1 MRLFRKPI
9 LQLSYRDRTLRFTPQ
24 GFRFFLLTLGV
35 GIAALNTGNNL
46 LYMVLAMMLSLIV
59 VSGILSEQSVKKI
72 AVSRA
77 LPRTIHAQAPFWI
90 DLRVTNLKKFF
101 PSFSLMVEDVADG
114 RVTVGS
120 HYVLKIPARQ
130 TVIVGYRGRFSTRG
144 HHVFT
149 GFRLVTRYPF
159 GLFIK
164 TRDIRFER
172 EILVYPRILPDRFQE
187 ISNPS
192 DQTVRHTVLK
202 RASEGDF
209 MGLRDYRV
217 GDDFRLIHWKSSAK
231 CSNLMVREFQTD
243 EADHVVLVLDRVLPH
258 DTTGNPQDIFETA
271 VSIAATMILELD
283 REGFQTRL
291 LTQGNA
297 TPFGRGSR
305 HIHRI
310 LQILAVVQPDA
321 LSAIESWMLTAPGQ
335 SYRGSVFLISARRDH
350 VPGIP
355 EHFTR
360 IHVADFHRSSSQWS

>member
-9 LQLSYRDRTLRFTPQ
+9 ELSYRDRTLRFTPQ

-59 VSGILSEQSVKKI
+59 VSGILSEQSVKRI

-77 LPRTIHAQAPFWI
+77 LPRTIHAQAPFWVE
-90 DLRVTNLKKFF
+90 LRVTNLKRFF

-114 RVTVGS
+114 RVTVGR
-120 HYVLKIPARQ
+120 HYVLKIPAQ
-130 TVIVGYRGRFSTRG
+130 QSVIVGYRGRFSTRG
-144 HHVFT
+144 RHLFT

-164 TRDIRFER
+164 TRDIQFQKG
-172 EILVYPRILPDRFQE
+172 ILVYPRVLPDRFQQ
-187 ISNPS
+187 INNPC
-192 DQTVRHTVLK
+192 DQTAKYAVLK
-202 RASEGDF
+202 RASDGDF
-209 MGLRDYRV
+209 LALRDYRV
-217 GDDFRLIHWKSSAK
+217 GDDFRLIHWRSSAK

-258 DTTGNPQDIFETA
+258 DTAGNLRDIFETA

-283 REGFQTRL
+283 HKGFQTRL
-291 LTQGNA
+291 LTQGNT

-305 HIHRI
+305 HVHGI

-321 LSAIESWMLTAPGQ
+321 LSAVEPWKFTAPGQ

-355 EHFTR
+355 ERFTR
-360 IHVADFHRSSSQWS
+360 IHVGDFHRSPSQLS

>member
-9 LQLSYRDRTLRFTPQ
+9 QLSYRDRTLRFTPQ

-72 AVSRA
+72 AVSRV
-77 LPRTIHAQAPFWI
+77 LPRTIHAEAPFWVE
-90 DLRVTNLKKFF
+90 LRVANLKKFF
-101 PSFSLMVEDVADG
+101 PSFSLMVEDVAEN
-114 RVTVGS
+114 RATVGR
-120 HYVLKIPARQ
+120 HYVLKIPAQQ
-130 TVIVGYRGRFSTRG
+130 TVVVGYRGRFFRRG

-164 TRDIRFER
+164 TRDIRFEKAV
-172 EILVYPRILPDRFQE
+172 LVYPRILPDRFQE

-192 DQTVRHTVLK
+192 DQAARHIVLK
-202 RASEGDF
+202 KAREGDF
-209 MGLRDYRV
+209 LGLRDYRV
-217 GDDFRLIHWKSSAK
+217 GDDLRLIHWKSSAK
-231 CSNLMVREFQTD
+231 CSNLVVREFQTD

-258 DTTGNPQDIFETA
+258 DTAGNGQDIFETA

-283 REGFQTRL
+283 RKGFQTRL
-291 LTQGNA
+291 ITQGNE
-297 TPFGRGSR
+297 TPFGLGSR
-305 HIHRI
+305 HVQRI

-321 LSAIESWMLTAPGQ
+321 VSAIEPWMFRAPGQ

-355 EHFTR
+355 ERFTR
-360 IHVADFHRSSSQWS
+360 IHVGDFHRSLSQWS